1 MSGGDSNIVTPLSSD
16 ELARMN
22 AWWRAA
28 NYLNVGQI
36 WHCEL
41 PALVLGR
48 QV

>member
-28 NYLNVGQI
+28 NYYCLRLGAGSGTD
-36 WHCEL
+36 L
-41 PALVLGR
+41 LV
-48 QV
+48 